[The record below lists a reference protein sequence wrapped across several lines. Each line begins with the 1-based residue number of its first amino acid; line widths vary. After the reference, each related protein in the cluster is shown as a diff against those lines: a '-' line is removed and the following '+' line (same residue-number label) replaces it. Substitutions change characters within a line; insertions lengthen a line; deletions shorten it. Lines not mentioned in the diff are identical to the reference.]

1 MDYKYIEQLIERYFA
16 CETTLQEEQILRS
29 FFSQGNVPSN
39 LSEYA
44 DLFRYESSE
53 SNIHLGDDFDAKMM
67 ELVERKSGMKN
78 NVVSIR
84 GKFTPLFKAAA
95 IVAMVLTI
103 GNAAEKSIGT
113 RPCEDNS
120 GITAINPYIK
130 NENISAAIK
139 VKDNVQQAE
148 IKPAVTSDS
157 LLIEKN
163 D

>member
-1 MDYKYIEQLIERYFA
+1 MDYKYIEQLIERYFT
-16 CETTLQEEQILRS
+16 CETTQQEEQILRS
-29 FFSQGNVPSN
+29 FFSQGDVPSN

-53 SNIHLGDDFDAKMM
+53 SDVHLGDDFDAKMM

-95 IVAMVLTI
+95 IVAIVLTI
-103 GNAAEKSIGT
+103 GSAAEQSIGN
-113 RPCEDNS
+113 RPDEGIEDV
-120 GITAINPYIK
+120 TAINPYIRK
-130 NENISAAIK
+130 DNISAAIK
-139 VKDNVQQAE
+139 VKDNTQAE
-148 IKPAVTSDS
+148 TQTAVVTSDS
-157 LLIEKN
+157 LMLNKN

>member
-53 SNIHLGDDFDAKMM
+53 SNIHLGEEFDARMM

-78 NVVSIR
+78 KVVSIR

-95 IVAMVLTI
+95 IVAIVLTI
-103 GNAAEKSIGT
+103 GNAAEQSIGN
-113 RPCEDNS
+113 RPSEGFDDV
-120 GITAINPYIK
+120 TAINPYIK
-130 NENISAAIK
+130 KDNISAAIK
-139 VKDNVQQAE
+139 VKDNTQAE
-148 IKPAVTSDS
+148 TKTVVKSDS
-157 LLIEKN
+157 LLIENN

>member
-1 MDYKYIEQLIERYFA
+1 MDYKYIEQLIERYFT

-53 SNIHLGDDFDAKMM
+53 SNIHLGEEFDARMM

-78 NVVSIR
+78 KVVSIR

-95 IVAMVLTI
+95 IVAIVLTI
-103 GNAAEKSIGT
+103 GNAAEQSIGN
-113 RPCEDNS
+113 RPSEEFDDV
-120 GITAINPYIK
+120 TAINPYIK
-130 NENISAAIK
+130 KDNISAAIK
-139 VKDNVQQAE
+139 VKDNTQAE
-148 IKPAVTSDS
+148 TKTVVKSDS
-157 LLIEKN
+157 LLIENN

>member
-44 DLFRYESSE
+44 ELFRYESSE
-53 SNIHLGDDFDAKMM
+53 SNIHLGEEFDARMM

-78 NVVSIR
+78 KVVSIR

-95 IVAMVLTI
+95 IVAIVLTI
-103 GNAAEKSIGT
+103 GNAAEQSIGN
-113 RPCEDNS
+113 RPSEGFDDV
-120 GITAINPYIK
+120 TAINPYIK
-130 NENISAAIK
+130 KDNISAAIK
-139 VKDNVQQAE
+139 VKDNTQAE
-148 IKPAVTSDS
+148 TKTVVKSDS
-157 LLIEKN
+157 LLIENN